1 MSEILKQKLC
11 KQISKYLCIQV
22 VNMGFK
28 KGIHKCVD
36 CEKKKKEDPQDMG
49 MCSKCS
55 VSETRLERTMF
66 KEMLD
71 DGIFP

>member
-1 MSEILKQKLC
+1 ML
-11 KQISKYLCIQV
+11 
-22 VNMGFK
+22 NMGFK
-28 KGIHKCVD
+28 KGIHKCVE

-49 MCSKCS
+49 ICSKCS
-55 VSETRLERTMF
+55 ASEIRLERTMF